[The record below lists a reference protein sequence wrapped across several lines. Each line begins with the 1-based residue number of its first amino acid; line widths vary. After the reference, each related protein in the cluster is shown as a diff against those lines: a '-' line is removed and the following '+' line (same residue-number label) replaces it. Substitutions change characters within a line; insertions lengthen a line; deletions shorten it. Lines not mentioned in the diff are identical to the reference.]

1 MGPEGDDVVGKRKS
15 SMLKISVWLTLGGAL
30 FAFGPLLLAL
40 LLGGL
45 SGDFE
50 SAFNEG
56 DGFGAFIWLM
66 IVTLPLGAII
76 AIVGLVLLVVSL
88 IRRTREPRP

>member
-1 MGPEGDDVVGKRKS
+1 MVEKRKNLL
-15 SMLKISVWLTLGGAL
+15 LKVSVWLTLGGVF

-50 SAFNEG
+50 SAFDEG
-56 DGFGAFIWLM
+56 DGFGALIWLM
-66 IVTLPLGAII
+66 IVTLPLGGII
-76 AIVGLVLLVVSL
+76 ALVGLVLLVVSL
-88 IRRTREPRP
+88 IRRMREPRP